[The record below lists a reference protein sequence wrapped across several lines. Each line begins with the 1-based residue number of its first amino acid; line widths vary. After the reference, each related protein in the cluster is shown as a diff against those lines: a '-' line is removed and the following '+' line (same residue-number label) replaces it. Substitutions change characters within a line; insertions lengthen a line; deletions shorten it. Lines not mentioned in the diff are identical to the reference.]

1 VPDVTEATLPGPE
14 RSWLRGLGDAL
25 QLGALA
31 MAGALLAVM
40 LVAFGLWELSLGRVA
55 VARIPG
61 DPYTVVDDARVAVT
75 HMVCV
80 AYLMAAF
87 VYALRAGERTLARVR
102 PLLDSGPQMDAV
114 LDASGDRSALRV
126 AAAVGVGAWLA
137 TSFLGPGSVSLDPRE
152 WTAEIAWHRVLGA
165 AIGVLGF
172 RLGTLL
178 VRQSS
183 RLSRL
188 AAQIREIALLD
199 LDPLAPFARQG
210 LTNALL
216 LLGFAAC
223 YSLFLVEREY
233 LVVAIPLWIGT
244 AAVAAVGLLLPLKGT
259 RDRIRRAKRSELDW
273 CRARLRDARQT
284 LGDASV
290 GYTGLDELV
299 AWESRIEE
307 VPEWPLDASA
317 RARFALYLL
326 IPLGSWSAAA
336 LVERGIDNL
345 LK

>member
-1 VPDVTEATLPGPE
+1 MKGATLPSPE
-14 RSWLRGLGDAL
+14 RSWLRGLADAL

-31 MAGALLAVM
+31 TGGALLAAM

-55 VARIPG
+55 DARIPG
-61 DPYTVVDDARVAVT
+61 DPDRVVATARLAVT

-87 VYALRAGERTLARVR
+87 VYALRAGEQTLVRVG
-102 PLLDSGPQMDAV
+102 PLLDSGPQVEAA
-114 LDASGDRSALRV
+114 LDASGDRSALRI
-126 AAAVGVGAWLA
+126 AAAVGVGAWLVS
-137 TSFLGPGSVSLDPRE
+137 SFVGPGNVSFDPRE

-178 VRQSS
+178 VRQSA

-188 AAQIREIALLD
+188 AAEIREIDLLE
-199 LDPLAPFARQG
+199 LEPLAPFARQG

-216 LLGFAAC
+216 LLGCAAS
-223 YSLFLVEREY
+223 YSLFLVDLAY
-233 LVVAIPLWIGT
+233 LVVAIPLWVGT
-244 AAVAAVGLLLPLKGT
+244 AAIAAVGLLLPLKGT

-273 CRARLRDARQT
+273 CRARLREARQT
-284 LGDASV
+284 LGDGTAGS
-290 GYTGLDELV
+290 TGLDELV
-299 AWESRIEE
+299 AWERRIEE

-336 LVERGIDNL
+336 LVERGIDSL
-345 LK
+345 LT